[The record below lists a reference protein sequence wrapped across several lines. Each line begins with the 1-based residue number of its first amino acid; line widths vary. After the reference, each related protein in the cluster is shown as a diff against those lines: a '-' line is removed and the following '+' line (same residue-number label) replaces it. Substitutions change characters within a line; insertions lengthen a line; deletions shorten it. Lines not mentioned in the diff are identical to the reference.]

1 MALEQAEAKSSS
13 TLAAVYRFL
22 GGAVLGTFLIVI
34 LRSYG
39 TSMPW
44 ILAQVGV
51 LSLPVVGFGV
61 LAVVWGQQFI
71 DAVMQTLNNAG
82 L

>member
-1 MALEQAEAKSSS
+1 MTPEQAEAKSSS

-22 GGAVLGTFLIVI
+22 GSAALGTFLMVI
-34 LRSYG
+34 LMSYG

-44 ILAQVGV
+44 SLAQVGV
-51 LSLPVVGFGV
+51 LSLPVVGCGV

-82 L
+82 F

>member
-1 MALEQAEAKSSS
+1 
-13 TLAAVYRFL
+13 
-22 GGAVLGTFLIVI
+22 
-34 LRSYG
+34 
-39 TSMPW
+39 MPW
-44 ILAQVGV
+44 SLAQVGV

-82 L
+82 F